1 MGTGAYFSIGLLLIA
16 IGLLV
21 WFRVKPGSA
30 PDYQTINFLVTAAEQ
45 MLAGRT
51 GEEKLNWVL
60 SEIARLGLFM
70 GVDPRILR
78 VMIESAVYWLKA
90 QSQPQP
96 QIEPMPVAPMPN
108 LSGYTIVDT
117 DPPLRK
123 ATSDADSPTSAS

>member
-21 WFRVKPGSA
+21 WFRVKPGS

-60 SEIARLGLFM
+60 SEIARLGLFT
-70 GVDPRILR
+70 GVDPRFLR

-90 QSQPQP
+90 QSQPQ
-96 QIEPMPVAPMPN
+96 IEPMPN